1 MAKIEFPETYE
12 NGRPKW
18 NGLLDPRMG
27 TVDRNQKC
35 LSCQENMNDCPGHF
49 AHLELCKPMFHHGFM
64 VRVSAASSCLY
75 CHSHTF
81 CADKEDSRVHLC
93 FMRQDK
99 DG

>member
-1 MAKIEFPETYE
+1 MSVAKIEFPETYE

-49 AHLELCKPMFHHGFM
+49 AHLELVKPMFHNGFM
-64 VRVSAASSCLY
+64 TKVYPYPTPSALLT
-75 CHSHTF
+75 TF
-81 CADKEDSRVHLC
+81 FEDKEDFGVHLRLL
-93 FMRQDK
+93 RQD
-99 DG
+99 